1 MILTGHGGLRPVELG
16 QREPLAMRDATP
28 RNSGQADG
36 LAVFGATST
45 RSEQR
50 STPK

>member
-1 MILTGHGGLRPVELG
+1 
-16 QREPLAMRDATP
+16 MRDATP